1 VACPAVQYF
10 PTLSQMARFGG
21 GDIEHKMCVLTSS
34 TTVSE
39 TCLILRRIEQDMNKN
54 IYVGVNVKYMLS
66 SSDFNET

>member
-1 VACPAVQYF
+1 
-10 PTLSQMARFGG
+10 MALFGGG
-21 GDIEHKMCVLTSS
+21 GDIEHKMCVLTFS

-66 SSDFNET
+66 SLDFNET